1 MEWESVLGELVAF
14 IKNVAPEVWSSF
26 VKQVYINACGFVIAT
41 IVFLCPAVILIRC
54 GKKAK
59 DSGNHKEQENVVPYY
74 VFGVTFLAFALL
86 VAFLAFSR
94 FANPEYFVVRDLL
107 MLISGE

>member
-14 IKNVAPEVWSSF
+14 IKNVAPDVWSSF

-41 IVFLCPAVILIRC
+41 IVFLCPAILLIRY

-59 DSGNHKEQENVVPYY
+59 DSKDYESVTPCY
-74 VFGVTFLAFALL
+74 VFGTVFLVFALL
-86 VAFLAFSR
+86 CAFLAFSR
-94 FANPEYFVVRDLL
+94 FVNPEYFVIQDLL

>member
-41 IVFLCPAVILIRC
+41 IVFLYPAIILIRR
-54 GKKAK
+54 GKKSK
-59 DSGNHKEQENVVPYY
+59 DSEDWKTQEDVLPYY
-74 VFGVTFLAFALL
+74 AFGFTFLAFVLL
-86 VAFLAFSR
+86 FAFLAFSR
-94 FANPEYFVVRDLL
+94 FVNPEYFVVRDLL